1 MTSYIIQV
9 EKLNLSFLTNLGD
22 LINKPGIYN
31 QQRVIADQ
39 QIPSEL
45 VQKIREQDTRTLTA
59 IYKEIYPMVEKYVLD
74 NSGSSDDAKDVFQD
88 AMFLLFRKVQD
99 VNFQLTSKLSTFL
112 YGIGRN
118 LWLKKLTKKK
128 IDLKDYTEE
137 NKFEEIEE
145 EEHLKLERTKLMKQ
159 CIEQLG
165 EPCKTIIVQF
175 YFLKSS
181 MQEIAE
187 MLNYTNANNA
197 KNQKYKCFKRL
208 QKMMNKSH

>member
-1 MTSYIIQV
+1 
-9 EKLNLSFLTNLGD
+9 
-22 LINKPGIYN
+22 
-31 QQRVIADQ
+31 
-39 QIPSEL
+39 
-45 VQKIREQDTRTLTA
+45 
-59 IYKEIYPMVEKYVLD
+59 MVEKYVID

-88 AMFLLFRKVQD
+88 AMFLLFKKVQD

-128 IDLKDYTEE
+128 VDLKDYA
-137 NKFEEIEE
+137 EEIKVDELEE
-145 EEHLKLERTKLMKQ
+145 EDHLKLERTKLMKQ
-159 CIEQLG
+159 CIEKLG

-175 YFLKSS
+175 YFFKSS

-187 MLNYTNANNA
+187 LLNYTNANNA

-208 QKMMNKSH
+208 QKMMNKNTAID